1 MQKIVAND
9 FEYLEGEIEI
19 PPDKSLS
26 HRAVIFSALADGKS
40 VIRNFS
46 DGKDPCSTLN
56 LFKNLGVDIEIKTGN
71 TVIVNSNGILHAPQG
86 TLDCGNSGTT
96 MRLTA
101 GILAGQNF
109 SSVLTGDES
118 LSKRPMK
125 RIIEPLGLM
134 GADISSNDEKAPL
147 HISGKPL
154 HGIDYVSKNA
164 SAQVKSC
171 ILLAGLQACGK
182 TTVTE
187 PYISRNHSEIML
199 KHMGAD
205 LSINGNSISIQKSK
219 LNPLEITICGDISSA
234 AYFIAAGLIVPKSRL
249 ILKNTGLNP
258 TRTGIIDVVREMGGY
273 ITILDKRETCGEI
286 TGDIEVKYSNQLKGC
301 NIGGGLIPKLIDEI
315 PVIAVLATQAQG
327 QTIITDAQDL
337 RNKESDRIKTVVTE
351 LTKLGAD
358 ITETP
363 DGMIINGK
371 TKLSGGV
378 ETNTYNDH
386 RLAMSLYVT
395 GLITEKE
402 ISINGFE
409 WAEISF
415 PAFEQLFEKV
425 KR

>member
-1 MQKIVAND
+1 MQKVVAND

-26 HRAVIFSALADGKS
+26 HRAVIFSSLANGKS

-46 DGKDPCSTLN
+46 DGKDPRSTLN

-71 TVIVNSNGILHAPQG
+71 TIIVNSNGILRAPQG
-86 TLDCGNSGTT
+86 VLDCGNSGTT

-109 SSVLTGDES
+109 SSVLYGDES

-134 GADISSNDEKAPL
+134 GAEISSNDGKAPL
-147 HISGKPL
+147 HIAGKHL
-154 HGIDYVSKNA
+154 HGINYISRNA

-187 PYISRNHSEIML
+187 PYLSRNHSEIML

-205 LSINGNSISIQKSK
+205 LSVNGNSISIQKSK
-219 LNPLEITICGDISSA
+219 LNPIEVAICGDISSA
-234 AYFIAAGLIVPKSRL
+234 AYFIAAGLIVPKSGL

-258 TRTGIIDVVREMGGY
+258 TRTGIIDVVRLMGGD
-273 ITILDKRETCGEI
+273 IKILDKREVCGEI
-286 TGDIEVKYSNQLKGC
+286 TGDIEVRYSKQLKGC

-327 QTIITDAQDL
+327 QTIITDAGDL

-351 LTKLGAD
+351 LLKLGAD

-378 ETNTYNDH
+378 EVNTYNDH
-386 RLAMSLYVT
+386 RLAMSLYVA
-395 GLITEKE
+395 GLVTEKE

-409 WAEISF
+409 WAGISF
-415 PAFEQLFEKV
+415 PTFEQLFEKI